1 MNSFKSKVSSKVHHE
16 DENEQT
22 NPNQCGELSAL
33 STTPPMSLID
43 QLRARRARIAAD
55 AKRTMQAL
63 DRQISLLEQ
72 SDAESIVNSGYRLLD
87 DLQSGGM

>member
-1 MNSFKSKVSSKVHHE
+1 MNSFKSKVSPKVLRE

-22 NPNQCGELSAL
+22 NTNQCGELSA
-33 STTPPMSLID
+33 TPPMSLID